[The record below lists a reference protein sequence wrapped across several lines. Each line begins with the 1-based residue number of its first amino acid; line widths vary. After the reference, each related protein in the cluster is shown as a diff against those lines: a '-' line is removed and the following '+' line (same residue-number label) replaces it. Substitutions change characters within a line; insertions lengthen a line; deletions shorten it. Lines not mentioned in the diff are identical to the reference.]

1 MSEEWKELLTIG
13 QVAEAQALGMEIES
27 TNPHADG
34 DWSPWLGNTWH
45 AYCTYRARLR
55 QSKEHELKT
64 DSQVFDAVLE
74 GRKTFEIR
82 KDGRGFSVGDLLKL
96 RRTLRTGEEMKKG
109 FPLEYVGPP
118 LYVYVTYILRG
129 PIYGLADSWVIMGII
144 PRDSCSVE
152 QIQPTTKR
160 VKSLCW
166 RDSVDGELKWTDE
179 GINKEG
185 RWKRFPIGD
194 LEGDVEI

>member
-1 MSEEWKELLTIG
+1 MKDWKPLNGIVET
-13 QVAEAQALGMEIES
+13 AKAMMAGMEIEVS
-27 TNPHADG
+27 HDALG
-34 DWSPWLGNTWH
+34 WQPWAATTWY
-45 AYCTYRARLR
+45 ANSSYRARPR
-55 QSKEHELKT
+55 KPEPKEHELKT
-64 DSQVFDAVLE
+64 DPQVFDDVLK

-82 KDGRGFSVGDLLKL
+82 KDDRDFTVGDMLKL
-96 RRTLRTGEEMKKG
+96 RKTLHTGEEMRQG
-109 FPLEYVGPP
+109 SPLEYVEPP

-129 PIYGLADSWVIMGII
+129 PIYGLADGWVIMGII

-194 LEGDVEI
+194 LEGEVEV

>member
-1 MSEEWKELLTIG
+1 MKDWKPLNGIVET
-13 QVAEAQALGMEIES
+13 AKAMMAGMEIEVF
-27 TNPHADG
+27 HDALG
-34 DWSPWLGNTWH
+34 WLPWVATTWY
-45 AYCTYRARLR
+45 ANSSYRARP
-55 QSKEHELKT
+55 
-64 DSQVFDAVLE
+64 
-74 GRKTFEIR
+74 RKPEP
-82 KDGRGFSVGDLLKL
+82 K
-96 RRTLRTGEEMKKG
+96 
-109 FPLEYVGPP
+109 
-118 LYVYVTYILRG
+118 
-129 PIYGLADSWVIMGII
+129 
-144 PRDSCSVE
+144 E